1 MSHHLLPLTVRLLHR
16 TQLLEQPLAGESGH
30 HQELIL
36 GKEVI
41 NELLLHFSCLARTKK
56 AEVRNEQEEEQKA
69 VGCSWRRLPA
79 LVVLP
84 AITQDVLRP
93 QYWEVT
99 CVPPPSPPPK
109 PEFKL
114 KTNPLPP
121 NCTTDQPLIL
131 SSVRKAPC
139 PFSPSSWRGL

>member
-1 MSHHLLPLTVRLLHR
+1 MGTHHLLPLTVRLLHR
-16 TQLLEQPLAGESGH
+16 TQLLEQPLAGESCH
-30 HQELIL
+30 HEELIL

-56 AEVRNEQEEEQKA
+56 AEVKNEQEEEEKT
-69 VGCSWRRLPA
+69 VGYSWRRLPA

-99 CVPPPSPPPK
+99 CVPPPQQAGMAQASPV
-109 PEFKL
+109 L
-114 KTNPLPP
+114 T
-121 NCTTDQPLIL
+121 
-131 SSVRKAPC
+131 
-139 PFSPSSWRGL
+139 PSLLL